1 MNSSILVLWTTI
13 SVNTVPKFLIHN
25 WNKNDLWFALK
36 SSIRPNC
43 LLPFV
48 SSSPLWRHP
57 FYALSLSN
65 NFFSSIQFHLSL
77 FYLHSNY
84 RPSPSTIIS
93 AAVVCHLC
101 IVGGFSPI
109 SDPLERDGPSTPH
122 QFSPPALQALPMPPP
137 STLLSLSIH
146 LKLQPSLKISA
157 GLKRHNGS
165 YLPLAKTWN
174 G

>member
-25 WNKNDLWFALK
+25 WHKNDLWFTLK

-77 FYLHSNY
+77 FYLLSSY

-93 AAVVCHLC
+93 AAVVWHTYVWWVDFLRSRIHWSETDRPHLTNSLHLHC
-101 IVGGFSPI
+101 KHCQCPRPQPHSVKVYI
-109 SDPLERDGPSTPH
+109 SNFCLLWRY
-122 QFSPPALQALPMPPP
+122 LQA
-137 STLLSLSIH
+137 
-146 LKLQPSLKISA
+146 
-157 GLKRHNGS
+157 
-165 YLPLAKTWN
+165 
-174 G
+174 